1 MSMVVNV
8 IAWTG
13 ITVGALSA
21 ARYLVKLIRE
31 PVPRW
36 LYSVAH
42 VTRAQT
48 VGERRYAWQWFRLSL
63 LAIST
68 AVILL
73 SFAWQNELARWL
85 LAMASTIV
93 LIWDRALWVKSR
105 TVH

>member
-1 MSMVVNV
+1 MSLVVNV

-13 ITVGALSA
+13 ITVGVLSA

-31 PVPRW
+31 PVPAW
-36 LYSVAH
+36 LYSVAR

-48 VGERRYAWQWFRLSL
+48 VAERRYAWQWFRLSL
-63 LAIST
+63 LGIST

-73 SFAWQNELARWL
+73 SFAWQSELARWL
-85 LAMASTIV
+85 LATASTIV
-93 LIWDRALWVKSR
+93 LLWDRALWLRSR